1 MVKQKHCVFKLLNTK
16 RKTLRTVNTVQGDD
30 GGLSGKLP
38 MTPQM
43 QVGVQV
49 FECVCLCVFIFVFV
63 FVFACLYVCVCMFVF
78 VCFYFCVFVFCVT
91 GGKDDKP

>member
-1 MVKQKHCVFKLLNTK
+1 M
-16 RKTLRTVNTVQGDD
+16 RTVNTVQGDD

-49 FECVCLCVFIFVFV
+49 FECVCVCVFLFLCLCLCLCVF
-63 FVFACLYVCVCMFVF
+63 
-78 VCFYFCVFVFCVT
+78 FCVT

>member
-1 MVKQKHCVFKLLNTK
+1 M
-16 RKTLRTVNTVQGDD
+16 RTVNTVQGDD

-49 FECVCLCVFIFVFV
+49 FECVCLCVFIFVCLFFV
-63 FVFACLYVCVCMFVF
+63 LQAAKMTSLDVFGFDPDAPDS
-78 VCFYFCVFVFCVT
+78 
-91 GGKDDKP
+91 DDEPITDVED

>member
-1 MVKQKHCVFKLLNTK
+1 M
-16 RKTLRTVNTVQGDD
+16 NTVQGDD

-49 FECVCLCVFIFVFV
+49 FECVCVFVFV
-63 FVFACLYVCVCMFVF
+63 FVFVCLF
-78 VCFYFCVFVFCVT
+78 FCVT

>member
-1 MVKQKHCVFKLLNTK
+1 M
-16 RKTLRTVNTVQGDD
+16 RTVNTVQGDD

-49 FECVCLCVFIFVFV
+49 FECVCVCVFFFV
-63 FVFACLYVCVCMFVF
+63 FVF
-78 VCFYFCVFVFCVT
+78 VCFYFCVT
-91 GGKDDKP
+91 GGKDDRP